1 MPYIYSTASA
11 DTAFKIRDEQ
21 HQVIET
27 IFVAGK
33 ANIAN
38 KHMLT
43 SQGVST
49 EVSDEQLK
57 KLESIPVFRQQVA
70 NGFLKVDSKRNA
82 DKVAKEMAP
91 KDKSAPATK
100 DDFKQSVDGEV
111 VEVKTGNKK

>member
-1 MPYIYSTASA
+1 MPYIYSTSSA
-11 DTAFKIRDEQ
+11 DVNFRIRDDQ
-21 HQVIET
+21 FNVLET

-43 SQGVST
+43 SRGVST

-100 DDFKQSVDGEV
+100 DDFKQSVDGEA